1 MKVLPWIIFVC
12 FVTAVVAKPDQGT
25 MVDPKTNALTTA
37 APMAVAPTAVVPT
50 AVVPTTVAPVQSTS
64 APVQPT
70 SVPVQENSMSGWM
83 ITLYIFLGILGVV
96 ILVIVGFILTKKFC
110 P

>member
-25 MVDPKTNALTTA
+25 TVDPKTNALTTA
-37 APMAVAPTAVVPT
+37 VLTTVAPIS
-50 AVVPTTVAPVQSTS
+50 VVPTTVAPVQSTS

-70 SVPVQENSMSGWM
+70 SAPVQENSMSGWM

-96 ILVIVGFILTKKFC
+96 ILGIVGFILTKKFC